1 MRLQQLPIDL
11 VSRLPLRVQ
20 VKLLLAFLTIVGL
33 LIILGAVGLRVLDA
47 ANQRTQELIKLQ
59 RKIEAYRQVQHDT
72 TTQLYSVVTALLS
85 SDERTLDAALRQLNQ
100 FGYAVDRLE
109 FVAKDEV
116 ELLAQV
122 RRTYEE
128 FIGVTTH
135 VVELLRRDEITE
147 AREVQRAQAGPLS
160 DRLERLTNA
169 LVNQAEADMLGG
181 IDANEEAYRT
191 SQTIVIAF
199 AVGGILLALGL
210 GYSISWSIVGP
221 VTEIETRLSQI
232 ATGDFTK
239 RVDVRNRDELG
250 TLAINVNHMSEQ
262 LGQLYE
268 EVEAANRHKSQ
279 FLANMSHELRTPL
292 NSILGYSEL
301 LIDGIYGELAEK
313 CRSVLERVQSNG
325 KHLLGLINDVL
336 DLSKIEAGQLTLAV
350 DDYSMSSIVKSVV
363 AITESLARAK
373 GLALSTLIQGEL
385 PTGRGDERRLTQ
397 VLLNLVGNAIKFT
410 DKGSVEVNAR
420 VEDEQFIVSVRD
432 TGAGIAEADQSLI
445 FDEFQQVDSAN
456 TRQKGGTG
464 LGLAIAKR
472 IVEMHG
478 GRIVLESTL
487 GFGSTFRMILP
498 LRVHAG
504 KEAA

>member
-1 MRLQQLPIDL
+1 MRLQPLPIDL

-122 RRTYEE
+122 RRTYDE
-128 FIGVTTH
+128 FIGVSTH
-135 VVELLRRDEITE
+135 IVELLRRDEVTE
-147 AREVQRAQAGPLS
+147 AREVQRVQAGPLS

-169 LVNQAEADMLGG
+169 VVNQAEADMLGG
-181 IDANEEAYRT
+181 IEANEEAYRT

-199 AVGGILLALGL
+199 AVGGTLLALGL

-221 VTEIETRLSQI
+221 VTEIETRLAQI
-232 ATGDFTK
+232 PTGEFTQG
-239 RVDVRNRDELG
+239 VDVRNRDELG
-250 TLAINVNHMSEQ
+250 TLASNVNHMSEQ

-268 EVEAANRHKSQ
+268 QVEAANRHKSQ

-301 LIDGIYGELAEK
+301 LVDGIYGELPEK

-325 KHLLGLINDVL
+325 KHLLGLINDV
-336 DLSKIEAGQLTLAV
+336 SKIEAGQLTLAV
-350 DDYSMSSIVKSVV
+350 DDYSVSSIVKSVV

-373 GLALSTLIQGEL
+373 GLALSTLIQGGL
-385 PTGRGDERRLTQ
+385 PMGRGDERRLTQ

-420 VEDEQFIVSVRD
+420 VEDGQFIVSVRD

-487 GFGSTFRMILP
+487 GYGSTFRMILP
-498 LRVHAG
+498 VRVQAG